1 LPVDPF
7 PVVPVVP
14 GLVDPGLVDPVLVD
28 PVLVDP
34 VSAPPEAVWVGLV
47 LAPPLPDE
55 FDAGGAGVEELLPG
69 ADEGTVAL
77 GLAAFDGV
85 AVPAG
90 QGVAVAFPDALP
102 SFALVLAFTEA
113 VEVAVLVAVA
123 LADSVPVAVAA
134 DVAVVV
140 SLGPVL
146 PLTVPPLDPLSV
158 ALLGGLLAGVTLGA
172 TDLAGLADLAA
183 EDDCESGPHA
193 VVCLLLWVA
202 EVPPWPVP
210 PAPELYWV
218 PAPLTLG
225 TPLPVLE
232 LEIPTAELSWPR
244 AWRSGGIASTTPMAN
259 TAQAA
264 ARAGRSSPYRQSR
277 CCRGWP
283 PSSSCPPRPAFQ
295 RRTRSARNPPFAAE
309 CLLA

>member
-1 LPVDPF
+1 MLAGPVLAG
-7 PVVPVVP
+7 PVLAGPV
-14 GLVDPGLVDPVLVD
+14 LADPVFT
-28 PVLVDP
+28 P
-34 VSAPPEAVWVGLV
+34 SEAVSVGLV
-47 LAPPLPDE
+47 LAPPVPDE

-69 ADEGTVAL
+69 AGEDTVAL
-77 GLAAFDGV
+77 DSAAFDGV
-85 AVPAG
+85 AVSAG
-90 QGVAVAFPDALP
+90 QGAADASPSVALALT
-102 SFALVLAFTEA
+102 FAEA
-113 VEVAVLVAVA
+113 VEVAVA
-123 LADSVPVAVAA
+123 LADSVPVAVAV

-172 TDLAGLADLAA
+172 TDLAGLADVAA
-183 EDDCESGPHA
+183 EDDCESGAH
-193 VVCLLLWVA
+193 VVVRLPLWVA

-232 LEIPTAELSWPR
+232 LEIPTAEASWPK
-244 AWRSGGIASTTPMAN
+244 ASRSGGTASATPMAN
-259 TAQAA
+259 TTHVA

-277 CCRGWP
+277 CCR
-283 PSSSCPPRPAFQ
+283 A
-295 RRTRSARNPPFAAE
+295 
-309 CLLA
+309 

>member
-1 LPVDPF
+1 
-7 PVVPVVP
+7 
-14 GLVDPGLVDPVLVD
+14 VLVD
-28 PVLVDP
+28 PVFT
-34 VSAPPEAVWVGLV
+34 PPEAVSVGLV
-47 LAPPLPDE
+47 LAPPVPDDV
-55 FDAGGAGVEELLPG
+55 DAGGAGVEELLPG
-69 ADEGTVAL
+69 ADPVAL
-77 GLAAFDGV
+77 GSFAFDGV

-90 QGVAVAFPDALP
+90 QGVAVAVPDAVP
-102 SFALVLAFTEA
+102 SFALELAFAEA
-113 VEVAVLVAVA
+113 VDVAVLVAVA
-123 LADSVPVAVAA
+123 LADPVSVAVAV

-172 TDLAGLADLAA
+172 TDLAGLADVAA
-183 EDDCESGPHA
+183 EDDCESDAHA
-193 VVCLLLWVA
+193 VVWLPLWVA

-232 LEIPTAELSWPR
+232 LEIPTAEASWPK
-244 AWRSGGIASTTPMAN
+244 ASRSGGTASATPMAN
-259 TAQAA
+259 TTHAA

-277 CCRGWP
+277 CCR
-283 PSSSCPPRPAFQ
+283 A
-295 RRTRSARNPPFAAE
+295 
-309 CLLA
+309 

>member
-1 LPVDPF
+1 
-7 PVVPVVP
+7 
-14 GLVDPGLVDPVLVD
+14 VLVD

-34 VSAPPEAVWVGLV
+34 VSTPPEAVSVGLV
-47 LAPPLPDE
+47 LTPPVADE

-69 ADEGTVAL
+69 AGEDTVAL
-77 GLAAFDGV
+77 DSAAFDGV

-90 QGVAVAFPDALP
+90 QGVADASP
-102 SFALVLAFTEA
+102 SFALALAFA
-113 VEVAVLVAVA
+113 VDVEVVVLVAVA
-123 LADSVPVAVAA
+123 LADPVPVAVAV

-172 TDLAGLADLAA
+172 TDLAGLADVAA
-183 EDDCESGPHA
+183 EDDCESDAHA
-193 VVCLLLWVA
+193 VVWLPLWVA

-232 LEIPTAELSWPR
+232 LVIPTAELSWAT
-244 AWRSGGIASTTPMAN
+244 AWRSGGIASATPTAN
-259 TAQAA
+259 TTHAA

-277 CCRGWP
+277 CCR
-283 PSSSCPPRPAFQ
+283 A
-295 RRTRSARNPPFAAE
+295 
-309 CLLA
+309 